1 MACLPYGLMNA
12 HLIIPN
18 HEVQGAIELLL
29 SEGWLSQTLRI
40 HSDASE
46 KFRLVPLDS
55 GAPKDLP
62 PPLDQYP
69 ILDTEGELTQNRR
82 PSWQSVLE
90 ALVGVETFEEYESIW
105 PASHEFIGD
114 MMLLKIE
121 EEVRIYEEQIVKSK
135 MESHPHVRL
144 VLEDRGVKGE
154 FRVRDLKPM
163 ALRIDG
169 LIKNN
174 PSSHTVETRVEVKES
189 GHTIICDPT
198 LAYYSSRLQ
207 TERIQN
213 VIEAEELRE
222 KIGSP
227 IAVADPFCG
236 VGPALAHLINRQNLT
251 SQILASDLNPEA
263 INMLNDNLR
272 RWRSR
277 DIVESSHGKLQLN
290 KDVWSGIQDARELV
304 KNPELLGR
312 WNMLIINLPHS
323 FSKFLPLLLPL
334 MDASKPYVIRGRLVC
349 RHDEIDEKYEQLLQH
364 MPNPDAQVVLDPRRD
379 YSPITSLCSVTIR
392 NP

>member
-1 MACLPYGLMNA
+1 M
-12 HLIIPN
+12 
-18 HEVQGAIELLL
+18 
-29 SEGWLSQTLRI
+29 
-40 HSDASE
+40 
-46 KFRLVPLDS
+46 VPLDG
-55 GAPKDLP
+55 GAPQDLP

-121 EEVRIYEEQIVKSK
+121 EEVRIYEEQIVQAK

-154 FRVRDLKPM
+154 FRVRDLRPM

-169 LIKNN
+169 QIENN

-213 VIEAEELRE
+213 VIEAEELRG

-272 RWRSR
+272 RWRGR

-304 KNPELLGR
+304 SNSE
-312 WNMLIINLPHS
+312 
-323 FSKFLPLLLPL
+323 
-334 MDASKPYVIRGRLVC
+334 
-349 RHDEIDEKYEQLLQH
+349 
-364 MPNPDAQVVLDPRRD
+364 
-379 YSPITSLCSVTIR
+379 SVSYTHLR
-392 NP
+392 AHET

>member
-1 MACLPYGLMNA
+1 M
-12 HLIIPN
+12 
-18 HEVQGAIELLL
+18 
-29 SEGWLSQTLRI
+29 
-40 HSDASE
+40 
-46 KFRLVPLDS
+46 VPLDG
-55 GAPKDLP
+55 GAPQDLP

-121 EEVRIYEEQIVKSK
+121 EEVRIYEEQIVQAK

-154 FRVRDLKPM
+154 FRVRDLRPM

-169 LIKNN
+169 QIENN

-213 VIEAEELRE
+213 VIEAEELRG

-236 VGPALAHLINRQNLT
+236 VGPALAHLINRQDLT

-272 RWRSR
+272 RWRGR

-304 KNPELLGR
+304 SNPELLGR

-323 FSKFLPLLLPL
+323 FSEFLPLLLPL

-349 RHDEIDEKYEQLLQH
+349 RHDEIDEKHEQLLQH

>member
-1 MACLPYGLMNA
+1 MNA

-40 HSDASE
+40 HSDESE
-46 KFRLVPLDS
+46 NFRLVPLDS
-55 GAPKDLP
+55 GAPQDLP

-69 ILDTEGELTQNRR
+69 ILETQGEPTQNRR
-82 PSWQSVLE
+82 PAWKSVLE
-90 ALVGVETFEEYESIW
+90 ASVGAEIFEEYESIW

-144 VLEDRGVKGE
+144 VMEDRGVKGE
-154 FRVRDLKPM
+154 FRVRDLRPM

-169 LIKNN
+169 QIKNN
-174 PSSHTVETRVEVKES
+174 PSPHIVETRVEVKES

-213 VIEAEELRE
+213 VIEAEELRM

-251 SQILASDLNPEA
+251 SQILATDLNPAA
-263 INMLNDNLR
+263 IDILNDNLR
-272 RWRSR
+272 RWRGR
-277 DIVESSHGKLQLN
+277 DILRSGPGKLQLN
-290 KDVWSGIQDARELV
+290 KDVWSGIQDARDLV
-304 KNPELLGR
+304 SNPELLGR

-323 FSKFLPLLLPL
+323 FSEFLPLLLPL
-334 MDASKPYVIRGRLVC
+334 MDTSKPYVVRGRLVC
-349 RHDEIDEKYEQLLQH
+349 RHDEIDEKHQQLLQH
-364 MPNPDAQVVLDPRRD
+364 MPSLNAQVVLDPRRD

>member
-1 MACLPYGLMNA
+1 MNA

-40 HSDASE
+40 HPDESE
-46 KFRLVPLDS
+46 EFRLVPLDS
-55 GAPKDLP
+55 DAPQNLP
-62 PPLDQYP
+62 PPLDQYS
-69 ILDTEGELTQNRR
+69 ILDTEGKPTQNRR

-90 ALVGVETFEEYESIW
+90 ELVGAKIVEEYESIW

-144 VLEDRGVKGE
+144 VLEDRGVKGK

-163 ALRIDG
+163 ALRING
-169 LIKNN
+169 QIKHN
-174 PSSHTVETRVEVKES
+174 PSSDTVETRVEVRES

-213 VIEAEELRE
+213 VIEAEALRE
-222 KIGSP
+222 KIGAP

-236 VGPALAHLINRQNLT
+236 VGPALAHLINRQHLT

-263 INMLNDNLR
+263 INILNDNLR
-272 RWRSR
+272 KWCGR
-277 DIVESSHGKLQLN
+277 DFIEASQGKLQFN
-290 KDVWSGIQDARELV
+290 KDIWSGIQDARELAS
-304 KNPELLGR
+304 NSELLGR
-312 WNMLIINLPHS
+312 WNMLIINLPHL
-323 FSKFLPLLLPL
+323 FSEFLPLLLPL
-334 MDASKPYVIRGRLVC
+334 MDVTKPYVIRGRLVC
-349 RHDEIDEKYEQLLQH
+349 RHEDIDDKHEQLLQQI
-364 MPNPDAQVVLDPRRD
+364 PSQNTKVVLDPRRD
-379 YSPITSLCSVTIR
+379 YSPNTSLCSVTIR
-392 NP
+392 KQ

>member
-1 MACLPYGLMNA
+1 MQAV
-12 HLIIPN
+12 I
-18 HEVQGAIELLL
+18 LL
-29 SEGWLSQTLRI
+29 S
-40 HSDASE
+40 
-46 KFRLVPLDS
+46 LV
-55 GAPKDLP
+55 
-62 PPLDQYP
+62 
-69 ILDTEGELTQNRR
+69 
-82 PSWQSVLE
+82 V
-90 ALVGVETFEEYESIW
+90 
-105 PASHEFIGD
+105 FI
-114 MMLLKIE
+114 I
-121 EEVRIYEEQIVKSK
+121 
-135 MESHPHVRL
+135 
-144 VLEDRGVKGE
+144 
-154 FRVRDLKPM
+154 F
-163 ALRIDG
+163 
-169 LIKNN
+169 
-174 PSSHTVETRVEVKES
+174 ETRVEVKES

-213 VIEAEELRE
+213 VIEAEELRG

-236 VGPALAHLINRQNLT
+236 VGPALAHLINRQDLT

-272 RWRSR
+272 RWRGR

-304 KNPELLGR
+304 SNPELLGR

-323 FSKFLPLLLPL
+323 FSEFLPLLLPL

-349 RHDEIDEKYEQLLQH
+349 RHDEIDEKHEQLLQH

>member
-1 MACLPYGLMNA
+1 MNA

-40 HSDASE
+40 HSDESE
-46 KFRLVPLDS
+46 NFRLVPLDS
-55 GAPKDLP
+55 GAPQDLP

-69 ILDTEGELTQNRR
+69 ILETQGEPTQNRR
-82 PSWQSVLE
+82 PAWKSVLE
-90 ALVGVETFEEYESIW
+90 ASVGAEIFEEYESIW

-144 VLEDRGVKGE
+144 VMEDRGVKGE
-154 FRVRDLKPM
+154 FRVRDLRPM

-169 LIKNN
+169 QIKNN
-174 PSSHTVETRVEVKES
+174 PSPHIVETRVEVKES

-213 VIEAEELRE
+213 VIEAEELRM

-251 SQILASDLNPEA
+251 SQILASDLNPAA
-263 INMLNDNLR
+263 IDILNDNLR
-272 RWRSR
+272 RWRGR
-277 DIVESSHGKLQLN
+277 DILRSGPGKLQLN
-290 KDVWSGIQDARELV
+290 KDVWSGIQDARDLV
-304 KNPELLGR
+304 SNPELLGR

-323 FSKFLPLLLPL
+323 FSEFLPLLLPL
-334 MDASKPYVIRGRLVC
+334 MDTSKPYVVRGRLVC
-349 RHDEIDEKYEQLLQH
+349 RHDEIDEKHQQLLQH
-364 MPNPDAQVVLDPRRD
+364 MPSLNAQVVLDPRRD

>member
-1 MACLPYGLMNA
+1 MNA

-18 HEVQGAIELLL
+18 HEVQAVIELLL

-40 HSDASE
+40 HPDESE
-46 KFRLVPLDS
+46 EFRLVPLDS
-55 GAPKDLP
+55 DAPQDLP

-69 ILDTEGELTQNRR
+69 ILVTEGKPTQNRR

-90 ALVGVETFEEYESIW
+90 KLVGVETVEEYESIW

-135 MESHPHVRL
+135 MESHPNVRL

-154 FRVRDLKPM
+154 FRVRDLRPM
-163 ALRIDG
+163 ALRING
-169 LIKNN
+169 QIKHN
-174 PSSHTVETRVEVKES
+174 PSSDTVETRVEVKES

-213 VIEAEELRE
+213 VKEAEALRE
-222 KIGSP
+222 KIGEP

-236 VGPALAHLINRQNLT
+236 VGPALAHLINRQDLT

-263 INMLNDNLR
+263 INILNHNLR
-272 RWRSR
+272 RWRGR
-277 DIVESSHGKLQLN
+277 DFVELSQTKLQFD
-290 KDVWSGIQDARELV
+290 KDIWSGVQDARELLS
-304 KNPELLGR
+304 NPELLGR
-312 WNMLIINLPHS
+312 
-323 FSKFLPLLLPL
+323 
-334 MDASKPYVIRGRLVC
+334 GTC
-349 RHDEIDEKYEQLLQH
+349 
-364 MPNPDAQVVLDPRRD
+364 
-379 YSPITSLCSVTIR
+379 
-392 NP
+392 

>member
-1 MACLPYGLMNA
+1 MNA

-40 HSDASE
+40 HSDESE
-46 KFRLVPLDS
+46 KFRLVPLDG
-55 GAPKDLP
+55 GAPQDLP

-121 EEVRIYEEQIVKSK
+121 EEVRIYEEQIVKAK

-154 FRVRDLKPM
+154 FRVRDLRPM

-169 LIKNN
+169 QIENN

-213 VIEAEELRE
+213 VIEAEELRG

-272 RWRSR
+272 RWRGR
-277 DIVESSHGKLQLN
+277 DIVELSHGKLQLN

-304 KNPELLGR
+304 SNPELLGR

-323 FSKFLPLLLPL
+323 FSEFLPLLLPL

-349 RHDEIDEKYEQLLQH
+349 RHDEIDEKHEQLLQH